1 MAIAASFEAMNTLKY
16 SSRQYRVIA
25 LAALAHIAWMVNA
38 LARQGR
44 CDEQMFD
51 WLAARLFE
59 SEVSA
64 EDWLHAVCLR
74 TLRQQLRGE
83 FDAHAKTI
91 MHYMMGLLTLEK
103 RLSQQSEMLRM
114 LAERLHYI
122 SENKNFFGQELHEN
136 TIAAIASLYG
146 ESIST
151 LKPRIII
158 HGKPEYLN
166 HKSNTNRLRTLL
178 LVGIR
183 AAHMWRQHG
192 GNHFRLI
199 VERKKMLETL
209 NDLQHRAIA
218 GGGSHGH
225 NNPD

>member
-1 MAIAASFEAMNTLKY
+1 MAITAAFEAMNTLKY
-16 SSRQYRVIA
+16 SPRQSRVIA

-51 WLAARLFE
+51 WLAARLFA
-59 SEVSA
+59 SKISA
-64 EDWLHAVCLR
+64 GDWLHAVCLR

-103 RLSQQSEMLRM
+103 RLSQQPEMLQV
-114 LAERLHYI
+114 LAERLQQI
-122 SENKNFFGQELHEN
+122 ADNKDFFGQELHEN

-146 ESIST
+146 ETIST
-151 LKPRIII
+151 LKPRIVI

-166 HKSNTNRLRTLL
+166 HSSNTNRLRTLL

-183 AAHMWRQHG
+183 AAYVWRQHG

-199 VERKKMLETL
+199 VERKKMLDAL
-209 NDLQHRAIA
+209 DSLQHRAIA
-218 GGGSHGH
+218 GGGSHDR